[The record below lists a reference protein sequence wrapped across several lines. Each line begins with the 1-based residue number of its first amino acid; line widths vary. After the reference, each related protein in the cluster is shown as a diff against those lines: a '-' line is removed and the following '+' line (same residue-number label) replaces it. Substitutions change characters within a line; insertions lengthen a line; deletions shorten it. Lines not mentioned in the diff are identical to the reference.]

1 MNPWDTQRESGKRY
15 RQNDDSIG
23 TFAQNVYDAL
33 PGNMSTRLASA
44 DLVNSHHRTTADLLN
59 SHNTTNLQH
68 HGTTADL
75 LKSHNTTNLQH
86 HRTTHDTMNK
96 IIQNQRDADILRTL
110 TDINASLE
118 HIPSELATTV
128 QHAISDIHAELHG
141 IRQQEKEQVDRV
153 QVKLSDLES
162 TVMHWIEQEKRNQDE
177 IKSFVRQSTWEMGTN
192 IKNHFE
198 GWHGNTP

>member
-44 DLVNSHHRTTADLLN
+44 DLVNSHHRTTADLVN
-59 SHNTTNLQH
+59 
-68 HGTTADL
+68 
-75 LKSHNTTNLQH
+75 SHNTTNLQH

-96 IIQNQRDADILRTL
+96 IIQNQRDADILRKL

-118 HIPSELATTV
+118 HIPSELAATV

-141 IRQQEKEQVDRV
+141 IREQEKEQVDRV

-162 TVMHWIEQEKRNQDE
+162 TVMHWIEQEKLNQDDM
-177 IKSFVRQSTWEMGTN
+177 KSFVRQNTREMGTDL
-192 IKNHFE
+192 KDYFQ
-198 GWHGNTP
+198 GWHGNTQ